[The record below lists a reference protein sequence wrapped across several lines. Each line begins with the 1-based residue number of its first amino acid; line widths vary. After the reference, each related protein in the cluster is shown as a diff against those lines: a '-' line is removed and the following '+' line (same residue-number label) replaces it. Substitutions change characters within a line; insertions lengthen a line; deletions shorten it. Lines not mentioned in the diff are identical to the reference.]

1 MKRRQEKQEKQGNL
15 CKRQKNI
22 ERTNS
27 GQIEKQT
34 EKHYNII
41 EYIERVVGICGNN
54 MKEKILFRFFD
65 GIRCIFSVFN
75 SRILYDEY
83 HQ

>member
-54 MKEKILFRFFD
+54 MKEKNLLINCSYLFNDNTFFIPI
-65 GIRCIFSVFN
+65 GSWIT
-75 SRILYDEY
+75 
-83 HQ
+83 Q